1 MRKLIALALIG
12 GLLAG
17 ANLPAEAKKRKKKKK
32 PPACAEFVPG
42 GNGAGQP
49 TVVLTDAATEAAP
62 VEQAVTLDPS
72 VADLTQGVTSA
83 SYAYFNVQVDSAAPE
98 AGLYALFEFPDRRD
112 YDLYLRHPDGSEAA
126 SSHGFNPVAEVSQQN
141 LNNTESNHGGET
153 TAGSEALIGIK
164 TPDCGG
170 WTVEAQNWL
179 GEGGEMTIKLWLGP
193 VQIDPVPQG
202 ERPPA

>member
-1 MRKLIALALIG
+1 MRKLIALALVG

-17 ANLPAEAKKRKKKKK
+17 ANLPAEAKKKKKKKK
-32 PPACAEFVPG
+32 PPVCTAFVPG

-62 VEQAVTLDPS
+62 VEQVVSLDLGLGDVTQNPAQ
-72 VADLTQGVTSA
+72 V

-98 AGLYALFEFPDRRD
+98 AGLYALLEFPDRRD

-126 SSHGFNPVAEVSQQN
+126 SSHGFNTLAEVSA
-141 LNNTESNHGGET
+141 LNNTSGNHGGET
-153 TAGSEALIGIK
+153 TASSEALTGIK
-164 TPDCGG
+164 TADCGG
-170 WTVEAQNWL
+170 WTVEVQNWL
-179 GEGGEMTIKLWLGP
+179 GEGGELPVKLWLGP

-202 ERPPA
+202 ERPPG